1 MSHSIPNKYE
11 HVHLHTYTLNVF
23 AENEYNKEKIKI
35 FNKDENVFQK
45 SDFTT
50 KIISTIGSFHK
61 IYNKKIKS
69 AYARNHKKHRKL

>member
-1 MSHSIPNKYE
+1 MNTTKR
-11 HVHLHTYTLNVF
+11 
-23 AENEYNKEKIKI
+23 KKI

-50 KIISTIGSFHK
+50 KIISTTGRFHK